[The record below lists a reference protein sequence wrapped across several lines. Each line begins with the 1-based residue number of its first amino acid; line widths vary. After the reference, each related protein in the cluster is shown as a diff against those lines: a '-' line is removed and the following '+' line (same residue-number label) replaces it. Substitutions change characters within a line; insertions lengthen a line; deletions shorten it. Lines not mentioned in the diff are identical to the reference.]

1 MRTTDYKNIRKED
14 FERIKSRIMIRDR
27 FIPYRYCHGKSIPN
41 ALTDISATHAPF
53 RAYDKAVN
61 IPLAFMSCDDIVMI
75 AEYHTG
81 WYDIAIVPVF
91 ASGIADTKNSPTYKD
106 AYGYYIEALD
116 DCFRVC
122 TKVPHNVS
130 ASKMKSMREHR
141 IGWELA
147 DSRTVIDVY
156 AGIRKDDIDKFLAMN
171 DSDRFAACKAI
182 VQTRL
187 EDIANLAIGAS
198 SRRYVAMN
206 EDI

>member
-1 MRTTDYKNIRKED
+1 MRTTNYKNIRKD
-14 FERIKSRIMIRDR
+14 IFMRINTRIMTRDR
-27 FIPYRYCHGKSIPN
+27 FIPYSYCHGKSIPN

-53 RAYDKAVN
+53 RAYDIAVN

-75 AEYHTG
+75 AEYRTG
-81 WYDIAIVPVF
+81 WYDIAIVLVF

-106 AYGYYIEALD
+106 AYGYYISALD

-130 ASKMKSMREHR
+130 ASKMKFMREHR

-156 AGIRKDDIDKFLAMN
+156 AGIRKDDIDKFLAMS
-171 DSDRFAACKAI
+171 DSDRFAACKAL
-182 VQTRL
+182 VQTRI
-187 EDIANLAIGAS
+187 ENISNLAIGAS
-198 SRRYVAMN
+198 SRHYVTMN
-206 EDI
+206 ENI

>member
-1 MRTTDYKNIRKED
+1 MRTTNYKNIRKAD
-14 FERIKSRIMIRDR
+14 FERIKSRIMTRDR

-53 RAYDKAVN
+53 RAYDIAVN
-61 IPLAFMSCDDIVMI
+61 IPLAFASYDDIVMI
-75 AEYHTG
+75 AEYRTG

-106 AYGYYIEALD
+106 AYGYYVSALD

-130 ASKMKSMREHR
+130 TSKMKFMREHR

-147 DSRTVIDVY
+147 DSCTIIDAY
-156 AGIRKDDIDKFLAMN
+156 AGIRKDDIDKFLAMS
-171 DSDRFAACKAI
+171 DSDRFVACKAL
-182 VQTRL
+182 VQTRIEYIMKL
-187 EDIANLAIGAS
+187 IIGAS
-198 SRRYVAMN
+198 SRHYVAMN
-206 EDI
+206 EDS

>member
-1 MRTTDYKNIRKED
+1 MQTTNCKNIRKD
-14 FERIKSRIMIRDR
+14 VFRRIKTRITMRDR
-27 FIPYRYCHGKSIPN
+27 FIPYSYCHGKPAPC
-41 ALTDISATHAPF
+41 ALEDISASHLPF
-53 RAYDKAVN
+53 RAYDKACN

-75 AEYHTG
+75 AEYRTG

-91 ASGIADTKNSPTYKD
+91 ASGIADTKFSTSYKD
-106 AYGYYIEALD
+106 AYGYYVAALD

-130 ASKMKSMREHR
+130 TSMMKFIREHR

-147 DSRTVIDVY
+147 DSRTVVNVY

-171 DSDRFAACKAI
+171 AHDRLATCKAP

-187 EDIANLAIGAS
+187 EYISNLAIGFS